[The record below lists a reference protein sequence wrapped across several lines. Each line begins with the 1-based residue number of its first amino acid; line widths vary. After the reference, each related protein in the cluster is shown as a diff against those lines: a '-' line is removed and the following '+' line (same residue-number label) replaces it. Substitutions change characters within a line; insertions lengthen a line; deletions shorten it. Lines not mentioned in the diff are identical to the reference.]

1 MCADYIR
8 CPFPGIRK
16 VFRSAGILPAV
27 AEASRLRTC
36 ERDARADS
44 RRDGGATA
52 VRYPY
57 IGERRWPDV
66 ASSVSTGTYLRPHFL
81 HNRRDVTCYVWSVRA
96 RYR

>member
-1 MCADYIR
+1 MAAQRVIMCADYIR

-27 AEASRLRTC
+27 AEASRLRTR

-52 VRYPY
+52 IRYPP
-57 IGERRWPDV
+57 ILGETMARRCAQRLYRNV
-66 ASSVSTGTYLRPHFL
+66 SSSPFSCTTVET
-81 HNRRDVTCYVWSVRA
+81 
-96 RYR
+96 